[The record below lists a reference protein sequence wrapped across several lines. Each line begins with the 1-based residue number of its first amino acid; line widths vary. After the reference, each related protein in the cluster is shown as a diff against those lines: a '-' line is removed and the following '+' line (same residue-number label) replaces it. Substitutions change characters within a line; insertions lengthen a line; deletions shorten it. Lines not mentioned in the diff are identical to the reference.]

1 MGGRTHTTHL
11 IPPAFTKP
19 ATCGLFFA
27 RLFKSETCP
36 GPPPG
41 HYAKRTARREPR
53 CRTVEPGPWTA
64 LPGDRFPDR
73 GPRARSPEPTKKTCQ
88 SAQPG
93 PRTARRASRNMGRAS
108 RKLSRVPRTIE
119 AIPGDRTGSPGAKIA
134 IFSKLLQNAYRC
146 RFHTN
151 NRVPKQMPLTE

>member
-1 MGGRTHTTHL
+1 MGGRTYTTHL
-11 IPPAFTKP
+11 IPAAFTKP

-36 GPPPG
+36 APPPG
-41 HYAKRTARREPR
+41 HYAKRTARRAAR
-53 CRTVEPGPWTA
+53 SRTVEPGPWSA

-73 GPRARSPEPTKKTCQ
+73 GPRARSPRKKPVSPRSPAREPR
-88 SAQPG
+88 A
-93 PRTARRASRNMGRAS
+93 ARRASRNMVRAS